1 MKKKKKKKKDKAP
14 FVRTHSFGECLEL
27 MADIEGSKALKF
39 VSFYPFL
46 GCTGSSLLCAVSL

>member
-1 MKKKKKKKKDKAP
+1 MKKKKKDKAP